1 MSIIDI
7 ETKTKLR
14 EMGAGDLVSALEGQD
29 DQLAATLP
37 FGERIRLAVDDA
49 YTGFTDSKVTGLL
62 KRAGLRY
69 PGADLRSLD
78 LVEQRGLD
86 RSILAEVSTC
96 SFVTSHRNI
105 VLQGFTGSG
114 KTYLASAIA
123 KTACTH
129 RYRAHVIRMPDLAE
143 AWRQAGDRPQGIS
156 KFIKKYAAFTV
167 LVLDEWLLDRPD
179 EALRTMLLELMER
192 RYDTGSTVFA
202 TQYAKKD
209 WHARLGGG
217 VHADAIMDRIVHNA
231 WWINT
236 GDINMRE
243 HSAAAQ
249 RSLD

>member
-14 EMGAGDLVSALEGQD
+14 EMGAGELASALEAQD
-29 DQLAATLP
+29 DHLTSTLA

-49 YTGFTDSKVTGLL
+49 YAGFTEAKVSGLL

-69 PGADLRSLD
+69 PGAELRSLD

-86 RSILAEVSTC
+86 RSLIAQLATC
-96 SFVTSHRNI
+96 SFVAANRNI

-114 KTYLASAIA
+114 KTYLASALA
-123 KTACTH
+123 KAACTH

-143 AWRQAGDRPQGIS
+143 AWRQAGDRPQGAS

-179 EALRTMLLELMER
+179 EPMRAMLLELMEH
-192 RYDTGSTVFA
+192 RYDTGSTIFA

-209 WHARLGGG
+209 WHSRLGGG

-231 WWINT
+231 MWINT
-236 GDINMRE
+236 GNINMRE
-243 HSAAAQ
+243 HAATG
-249 RSLD
+249 RTTD